1 MWKSNMLIL
10 LISTKKLYF
19 GEDYAIYDVILQET
33 SYLQKWI
40 QQGPIYWIISLLD
53 ILDRRKTD
61 GALALALVI
70 QRVQVAAPF
79 DAQFIINK

>member
-1 MWKSNMLIL
+1 MLIL
-10 LISTKKLYF
+10 LISTKKLYY
-19 GEDYAIYDVILQET
+19 GENYAIYDVILQE
-33 SYLQKWI
+33 
-40 QQGPIYWIISLLD
+40 PIWKRHHIYKNEYSRDPFTELLSLLD